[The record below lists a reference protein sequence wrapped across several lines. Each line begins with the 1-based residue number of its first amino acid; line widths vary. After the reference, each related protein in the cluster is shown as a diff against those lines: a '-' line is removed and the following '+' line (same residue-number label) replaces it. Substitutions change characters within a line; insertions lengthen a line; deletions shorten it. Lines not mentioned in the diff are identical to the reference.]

1 MFFTQFEFFIF
12 AFLLLALLALIKDN
26 RVRKLL
32 LIVSSLFF
40 YGYWD
45 VRFLALLIGVTVINY
60 LCGLKI
66 AEVSGHRK
74 KWLIGAVVFNVG
86 LLGIFKYYNFFVS
99 SLEALFPELPLKSL
113 HWLLP
118 LGISFFTFQ
127 NISYA
132 VDVYQKK
139 CDVCRSFSDF
149 SLFILY
155 FPKLMVGPI
164 VRAADFLP
172 QLEKKPL
179 PTFDKCFSG
188 VRQFIFGLFQKLFVA
203 DSLALFVNPV
213 WGNHAVYDTATIW
226 LAVLAYTLQI
236 YCDFSGYSNMAIGF
250 SRLVGYEL
258 CENFKL
264 PYLSASITDF
274 WRRWHISLSTWLRD
288 YLYIPL
294 GGNRKGVARSYL
306 NQMITMLLGGLWHGA
321 AWTFVFWGA
330 WHGAALVVS
339 KWFKRRYGDRFSI
352 PEIIGV
358 VLTLFVVI
366 IGWIFFRSESFPQ
379 AFAIIKSMFLP
390 AQGVRWIEPVSAS
403 LVAGGLLLHA
413 AARRGWHKPFTEGP
427 CSLRNCTLLWLL
439 LLTVLVFKPSVFQPF
454 VYNQF

>member
-1 MFFTQFEFFIF
+1 
-12 AFLLLALLALIKDN
+12 
-26 RVRKLL
+26 
-32 LIVSSLFF
+32 
-40 YGYWD
+40 
-45 VRFLALLIGVTVINY
+45 
-60 LCGLKI
+60 
-66 AEVSGHRK
+66 
-74 KWLIGAVVFNVG
+74 
-86 LLGIFKYYNFFVS
+86 
-99 SLEALFPELPLKSL
+99 
-113 HWLLP
+113 
-118 LGISFFTFQ
+118 
-127 NISYA
+127 
-132 VDVYQKK
+132 
-139 CDVCRSFSDF
+139 
-149 SLFILY
+149 
-155 FPKLMVGPI
+155 
-164 VRAADFLP
+164 
-172 QLEKKPL
+172 
-179 PTFDKCFSG
+179 
-188 VRQFIFGLFQKLFVA
+188 
-203 DSLALFVNPV
+203 
-213 WGNHAVYDTATIW
+213 
-226 LAVLAYTLQI
+226 
-236 YCDFSGYSNMAIGF
+236 MAIGF

-258 CENFKL
+258 CENFNL